1 MIQFWTIFWEF
12 LGLWSANNLVV
23 KIHKYKLKIWKTI
36 GFNFSFAV
44 LSKKARSLIATGFE
58 RTTTYFANE
67 HSSIQTGL
75 TGPYVQ
81 TVCLKNSCG
90 MEFQCNHLN
99 FRFRTSF
106 EHRVL
111 WHSVNYRV
119 YILLW
124 NAHVTWQE
132 HIKVWF

>member
-1 MIQFWTIFWEF
+1 MNPRVYNMIQFWTIFWEF

-23 KIHKYKLKIWKTI
+23 KIHKCKLKIWKTI

-67 HSSIQTGL
+67 HSSIQTDPIKWL
-75 TGPYVQ
+75 N
-81 TVCLKNSCG
+81 VCLQNG
-90 MEFQCNHLN
+90 YGIEFQCNHLN
-99 FRFRTSF
+99 FRYRTSF
-106 EHRVL
+106 EHGVL
-111 WHSVNYRV
+111 WHSGNYRV

-124 NAHVTWQE
+124 NAHVIW
-132 HIKVWF
+132 